1 MSRRVVTVALTDDAW
16 SFYSQWPRGKRSH
29 RVCSSIIMH
38 EINTTRRKD
47 MLAAQKDTERELRKL
62 RRQNK
67 DLEFR
72 LNAVTMGLPDPGAN
86 EWGLK

>member
-1 MSRRVVTVALTDDAW
+1 MTRGA
-16 SFYSQWPRGKRSH
+16 FYSQWPRGKRSQ

-38 EINTTRRKD
+38 EDEYTKRRKD

>member
-1 MSRRVVTVALTDDAW
+1 
-16 SFYSQWPRGKRSH
+16 
-29 RVCSSIIMH
+29 
-38 EINTTRRKD
+38 
-47 MLAAQKDTERELRKL
+47 MLAAPKDTERELRKL